1 MFKEEI
7 IVDVN
12 KAKEV
17 AKVMNRIE
25 KCESFLKSLKG
36 KSYND
41 EFTIYYRGLETC
53 ELEEEALQLLI
64 EHYEDELVKLKATLK
79 NL

>member
-1 MFKEEI
+1 M
-7 IVDVN
+7 DVN
-12 KAKEV
+12 KAKEA

-25 KCESFLKSLKG
+25 KCESFLTSLAG
-36 KSYND
+36 RSYND

-64 EHYEDELVKLKATLK
+64 EHYEDELAKLNKELS

>member
-1 MFKEEI
+1 MDI
-7 IVDVN
+7 N
-12 KAKEV
+12 KAKET

-36 KSYND
+36 RSYND
-41 EFTIYYRGLETC
+41 EFTIYYRGFETC
-53 ELEEEALQLLI
+53 ELKETALQILI
-64 EHYEDELVKLKATLK
+64 KYYEDELAKLNKALN

>member
-17 AKVMNRIE
+17 ATVMNRIE
-25 KCESFLKSLKG
+25 KCESFLASLKNR
-36 KSYND
+36 SYND

-53 ELEEEALQLLI
+53 ELEEAALQILI
-64 EHYEDELVKLKATLK
+64 EHYEDELVKLNAALK

>member
-12 KAKEV
+12 KAKEA

-25 KCESFLKSLKG
+25 KCESFLTSLKG
-36 KSYND
+36 RSYND
-41 EFTIYYRGLETC
+41 EFAIYYRGLETC
-53 ELEEEALQLLI
+53 ELEEGALQTLI
-64 EHYEDELVKLKATLK
+64 KYYEDELAKLNKEL
-79 NL
+79 NNI

>member
-1 MFKEEI
+1 M
-7 IVDVN
+7 DVN
-12 KAKEV
+12 KAKEA

-36 KSYND
+36 RSYND

-53 ELEEEALQLLI
+53 ELEEAALQLLI
-64 EHYEDELVKLKATLK
+64 EHYEEELAELNAALK

>member
-1 MFKEEI
+1 M
-7 IVDVN
+7 DVN
-12 KAKEV
+12 KAKE
-17 AKVMNRIE
+17 AAQVMNRIE

-36 KSYND
+36 RSYND
-41 EFTIYYRGLETC
+41 EFTIYYRGFETC

-64 EHYEDELVKLKATLK
+64 KYYEDELVKLNTTLK

>member
-12 KAKEV
+12 KAKEA

-41 EFTIYYRGLETC
+41 EFTIHYRGLETC
-53 ELEEEALQLLI
+53 ELEEDMLQMII
-64 EHYEDELVKLKATLK
+64 EHYENELKKLNAALE